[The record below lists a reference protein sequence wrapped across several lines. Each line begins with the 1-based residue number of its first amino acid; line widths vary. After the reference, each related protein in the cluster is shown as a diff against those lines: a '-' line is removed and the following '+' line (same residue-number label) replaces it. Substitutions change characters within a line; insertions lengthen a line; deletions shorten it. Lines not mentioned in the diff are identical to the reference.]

1 MKDMIRK
8 IKDQKGATIVFALV
22 VFMIA
27 AVISAMIV
35 NVAMAN
41 LSRTASRKSKEQARI
56 AVVSAAK
63 YLESDDSDLL
73 TAMDAVHDNDVWT
86 FGVNGDA
93 NADKAL
99 KAKIKWTDV
108 STRHA
113 MTAEITSGDDVYF
126 AKVRLTYNSTDSH
139 WEIVKVT
146 KK

>member
-41 LSRTASRKSKEQARI
+41 LSRTASRKSMEQARI

-63 YLESDDSDLL
+63 YLETKDEEHLLPAMTSVSNGSVWSLSVSGDNKADD
-73 TAMDAVHDNDVWT
+73 
-86 FGVNGDA
+86 
-93 NADKAL
+93 AL
-99 KAKIKWTDV
+99 KTTLIWKDV
-108 STRHA
+108 TGSS
-113 MTAEITSGDDVYF
+113 MTAEIKTVGYS
-126 AKVRLTYNSTDSH
+126 AEVRLSYDSSEGH
-139 WEIVKVT
+139 WKIVKFR